1 MATRVKTRQGKSS
14 QGLDRLELEDGQGQL
29 EEINCMDVCLH
40 SFDLFCLHSFDVY
53 AAKYLILVQKQPGRQ
68 ANL

>member
-40 SFDLFCLHSFDVY
+40 SFDFY
-53 AAKYLILVQKQPGRQ
+53 AAKYLILVWK
-68 ANL
+68 